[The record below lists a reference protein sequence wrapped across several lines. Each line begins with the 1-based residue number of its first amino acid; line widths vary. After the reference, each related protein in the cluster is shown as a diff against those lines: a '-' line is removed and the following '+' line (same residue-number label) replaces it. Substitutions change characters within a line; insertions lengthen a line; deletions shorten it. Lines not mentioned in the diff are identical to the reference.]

1 MADDRVKRPE
11 LRQVTTD
18 VSPVSGILAPVVWR
32 VMTGMSPV
40 SGILAPAVV
49 WRVVTGMSPVS
60 GILAPVVWRVMTGLS
75 PVSGILARVKEGAE
89 TMGGIIQAR
98 AGGVGPKAAGES
110 RKGQYR
116 AARPRGK

>member
-1 MADDRVKRPE
+1 
-11 LRQVTTD
+11 
-18 VSPVSGILAPVVWR
+18 
-32 VMTGMSPV
+32 
-40 SGILAPAVV
+40 
-49 WRVVTGMSPVS
+49 
-60 GILAPVVWRVMTGLS
+60 MTGLS

-116 AARPRGK
+116 AAGHARQMTDVWRRLGTLGMSGGCFLLCTEMRSILATAAILVWPFD